1 MIRRFCSLAAAAAA
15 ALALSAC
22 GGGGGEP
29 DPQPVSPQPQPQ
41 KGPTVTKTYRIEMY
55 GDSTTRGVDGTDG
68 QVHATTSEPTVLA
81 GLLTARYDPAVKQ
94 VQVANEGVPGTSA
107 YNLLY
112 GSDGVHVAWAQL
124 MASSTAQMV
133 ILNFGMNDS
142 STLNSVSLADYQ
154 YQMGQLIDIARA
166 AGKFVVL
173 QQPNPSCT
181 ADHVNLGDYVRA
193 LDGVGR
199 AKSVPV
205 VEQYWKTLELVP
217 RFQGIDPNVSI
228 PCFNLPN
235 LYIPDGIHPNEALYS
250 FKASNTFNL
259 IAPVVDAF

>member
-1 MIRRFCSLAAAAAA
+1 MIGRFYSLAAAAAV

-22 GGGGGEP
+22 GGGGGDS
-29 DPQPVSPQPQPQ
+29 DPQTVSPQPQPQ

-68 QVHATTSEPTVLA
+68 QVHANTSEPAVLA

-124 MASSTAQMV
+124 MAASTAQMV

-154 YQMGQLIDIARA
+154 YQVGQLIDIARA

-181 ADHVNLGDYVRA
+181 PDHVNLGTYVRA
-193 LDGVGR
+193 LDDVAR
-199 AKSVPV
+199 TKSVPV
-205 VEQYWKTLELVP
+205 VAQYWRSLELTQQINP
-217 RFQGIDPNVSI
+217 TCWDWHS
-228 PCFNLPN
+228 
-235 LYIPDGIHPNEALYS
+235 YIPDGIHPNASLYS
-250 FKASNTFNL
+250 FKASNTFNV
-259 IAPVVDAF
+259 IAPIVDAF